1 MWVGSTLCLMS
12 RIVLQCRIPA
22 LILCCAVGV
31 AGCEDKRRHQ
41 ASENVEFPVV
51 EPPVGS
57 DAPADAVALAML
69 DAMRTLQRIRAVGFG
84 HSDNKAKYDH
94 AMGVIASL
102 MDKDRVYMSVRA
114 EPPPSVPRDI
124 KRDAAVRLVAESWVS
139 AIAHYLEGM
148 ESSTRELTIRKKGE
162 ILFEQNRAMSA
173 DGKIERSNE
182 RVLAMDEATLYVD
195 AVDPHEREMLAEIE
209 SSDEMTKAV
218 GSDGKPLAKGTEAYL
233 AKLRLLTIPRGF
245 NVPIGAVIVIRLS
258 QTPDGWRVFH
268 LHLQG

>member
-1 MWVGSTLCLMS
+1 MLNVIPK
-12 RIVLQCRIPA
+12 RRVLA
-22 LILCCAVGV
+22 FALCCAIGL

-41 ASENVEFPVV
+41 ASEQVEFPIVR
-51 EPPVGS
+51 PPVGS

-84 HSDNKAKYDH
+84 HPDNKAKYDH

-102 MDKDRVYMSVRA
+102 MDQDRVYMSIKA

-139 AIAHYLEGM
+139 AIAHYSEGM
-148 ESSTRELTIRKKGE
+148 ESSARNMTIRKKGE
-162 ILFEQNRAMSA
+162 ILLEPNRIALA

-182 RVLAMDEATLYVD
+182 RVLATDEATLSVD
-195 AVDPHEREMLAEIE
+195 AVNPHERELLEKIE
-209 SSDEMTKAV
+209 ASDEMVKSV
-218 GSDGKPLAKGTEAYL
+218 GPDGKPLAKGAEAYI
-233 AKLRLLTIPRGF
+233 AKLRSLTIPQGF
-245 NVPIGAVIVIRLS
+245 NVPIGAEIVIRLCH
-258 QTPDGWRVFH
+258 TPEGWRVFR